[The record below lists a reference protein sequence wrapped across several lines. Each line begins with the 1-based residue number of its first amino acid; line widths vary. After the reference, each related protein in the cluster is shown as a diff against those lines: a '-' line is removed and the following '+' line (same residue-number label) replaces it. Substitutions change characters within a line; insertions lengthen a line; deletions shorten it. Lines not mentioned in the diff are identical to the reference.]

1 LSEKGEYLTPKHEDF
16 EHDVKLDVEA
26 RVRQGVKAVLEEV
39 LQEEMTQHL
48 EAGYRELTPTRRGER
63 NGHYTRNLVTPAGR
77 IERLEVPR
85 DREGEFVTEVF
96 ERYKRMT
103 GDVEEAVLEMY
114 LSGISVR
121 KIAGVTDAL
130 SRVRVGKDAVS
141 RIARRLEEE
150 QREWRERPL
159 QEKSY
164 PYLYL
169 DATYHLKV
177 RWGARVRSMALLVCV
192 GVDEEGIR
200 EVLAVEVGG
209 TEKGAAY
216 ASLLRGLI
224 DRGLSGVRLVVS
236 DDHEGIKAAVAG
248 ELPGTE
254 WQRCV
259 VHFERNVLAHVPASE
274 MSEVAEDLKAI
285 FKVRRE
291 KTARE
296 LAKGFVELYGSRFP
310 KAVSVFE
317 AGIDDALSYLSFPG
331 NHHAR
336 LRTTNMLERLFR
348 EVKRR
353 TRVVG
358 VFPNEVSASTLATEI
373 ALRSTEQWALKRYLR
388 MDALEALEKPNPQLS
403 RH

>member
-1 LSEKGEYLTPKHEDF
+1 LTPRHEF

-39 LQEEMTQHL
+39 LEEEMTQHL

-63 NGHYTRNLVTPAGR
+63 NGHYQRHLLTPAGK
-77 IERLEVPR
+77 IERLKVPR

-103 GDVEEAVLEMY
+103 GDVEEAILEMY

-121 KIAGVTDAL
+121 KIAGVTEAL
-130 SRVRVGKDAVS
+130 SKVKVAKDAVS
-141 RIARRLEEE
+141 RIASRLEEE
-150 QREWRERPL
+150 QREWRERSL
-159 QEKSY
+159 KEKSY

-169 DATYHLKV
+169 DATYLKV
-177 RWGARVRSMALLVCV
+177 RWGAGVTSMALLACV
-192 GVDEEGIR
+192 GVDEEGFR
-200 EVLAVEVGG
+200 EVLAVEVAGS
-209 TEKGAAY
+209 EKGVAY
-216 ASLLRGLI
+216 ASLLRGLL
-224 DRGLSGVRLVVS
+224 DRGLKGVRLVVS

-248 ELPGTE
+248 ELAGVD

-259 VHFERNVLAHVPASE
+259 VHFERNVLAHVPSSSMA
-274 MSEVAEDLKAI
+274 EVAQDLKAI
-285 FKVRRE
+285 FKVRRR
-291 KTARE
+291 KTAE
-296 LAKGFVELYGSRFP
+296 ALAEEFVSLYEKSYP

-317 AGIDDALSYLSFPG
+317 AGIEDALSYLRYPG
-331 NHHAR
+331 SHHGR
-336 LRTTNMLERLFR
+336 IRTTNMLERLFE

-358 VFPNEVSASTLATEI
+358 VFPNETSASTLATEI
-373 ALRSTEQWALKRYLR
+373 ALRSSEQWAMKRYLT
-388 MDALEALEKPNPQLS
+388 MDALEEAEKPNPQLS

>member
-1 LSEKGEYLTPKHEDF
+1 MTSKKHEF

-39 LQEEMTQHL
+39 LEEEMAEHL
-48 EAGYRELTPTRRGER
+48 QAGYRELTPTRRGER
-63 NGHYTRNLVTPAGR
+63 NGYYQRNLVTPAGK

-121 KIAGVTDAL
+121 KVTGVTEAL

-150 QREWRERPL
+150 QRQWRERPL
-159 QEKSY
+159 EEKAY

-169 DATYHLKV
+169 DATYLKV
-177 RWGARVRSMALLVCV
+177 RWGVRVTSMALLACV
-192 GVDEEGIR
+192 GVDEEGFR
-200 EVLAVEVGG
+200 EVLAVEVAA
-209 TEKGAAY
+209 TEKGVAY

-236 DDHEGIKAAVAG
+236 DDHEGIKAAVAA
-248 ELPGTE
+248 EMPGVE
-254 WQRCV
+254 WQRCA
-259 VHFERNVLAHVPASE
+259 VHFERNVLSHVPAGE

-291 KTARE
+291 KTARA
-296 LAKGFVELYGSRFP
+296 LAEQFVGLYGKRFP

-317 AGIDDALSYLSFPG
+317 AGIEDTLTYLRYPG
-331 NHHAR
+331 SHHAR
-336 LRTTNMLERLFR
+336 IRTTNMLERLFR

-358 VFPNEVSASTLATEI
+358 VFPNETSASTLATEI
-373 ALRSTEQWALKRYLR
+373 ALRSSEQWALKRYLT
-388 MDALEALEKPNPQLS
+388 MDALEATHKPNPQLS

>member
-1 LSEKGEYLTPKHEDF
+1 LIANKHEEF
-16 EHDVKLDVEA
+16 EHDVRLDVEA

-39 LQEEMTQHL
+39 LEEEMTQHL
-48 EAGYRELTPTRRGER
+48 KAGYRELTPTRRGER
-63 NGHYTRNLVTPAGR
+63 NGRYFRNLVTPAGK

-103 GDVEEAVLEMY
+103 ADVEEAVLEMY

-130 SRVRVGKDAVS
+130 SKVRVGKDAVS
-141 RIARRLEEE
+141 RIATRLQE
-150 QREWRERPL
+150 QQKEWRERSL
-159 QEKSY
+159 EEKAY

-169 DATYHLKV
+169 DATYLKV
-177 RWGARVRSMALLVCV
+177 RWGARVTTMALLVAV
-192 GVDEEGIR
+192 GVDEEGFR
-200 EVLAVEVGG
+200 EILAVEVAG
-209 TEKGAAY
+209 TEKGVAY

-224 DRGLSGVRLVVS
+224 DRGLKGVRLVVS

-248 ELPGTE
+248 ELAGVE

-259 VHFERNVLAHVPASE
+259 VHFERNVLSSVPTSE

-291 KTARE
+291 KSARA
-296 LAKGFVELYGSRFP
+296 LAEEFVELYGKRFP
-310 KAVSVFE
+310 KAVAVFE
-317 AGIDDALSYLSFPG
+317 AGIGDALTYLSFPG
-331 NHHAR
+331 SHHPR
-336 LRTTNMLERLFR
+336 LRTTNMLERLFK

-358 VFPNEVSASTLATEI
+358 VFPNETSASTLATEI
-373 ALRSTEQWALKRYLR
+373 ALRSSEEWALRRYLT
-388 MDALEALEKPNPQLS
+388 MGALETAQKPNPQLS

>member
-1 LSEKGEYLTPKHEDF
+1 LIANKHEEF
-16 EHDVKLDVEA
+16 EHDVRLDVEA

-39 LQEEMTQHL
+39 LEEEMTQHL
-48 EAGYRELTPTRRGER
+48 KAGYRELTPTRRGER
-63 NGHYTRNLVTPAGR
+63 NGRYFRNLVTPAGK

-103 GDVEEAVLEMY
+103 GDVEEAILEMY

-130 SRVRVGKDAVS
+130 SKVRVGKDAVS
-141 RIARRLEEE
+141 RIATRLQE
-150 QREWRERPL
+150 QQKEWRERSL
-159 QEKSY
+159 EEKAY

-169 DATYHLKV
+169 DATYLKV
-177 RWGARVRSMALLVCV
+177 RWGARVTTMALLVAV
-192 GVDEEGIR
+192 GVDEEGFR
-200 EVLAVEVGG
+200 EILAVEVAG
-209 TEKGAAY
+209 TEKGVAY

-224 DRGLSGVRLVVS
+224 DRGLKGVRLVVS
-236 DDHEGIKAAVAG
+236 DDHEGIKAAVVG
-248 ELPGTE
+248 ELAGVE

-259 VHFERNVLAHVPASE
+259 VHFERNVLSSVPTSE

-291 KTARE
+291 KSARA
-296 LAKGFVELYGSRFP
+296 LAEEFVELYGKRFP
-310 KAVSVFE
+310 KAVAVFE
-317 AGIDDALSYLSFPG
+317 AGIGDALTYLSFPG
-331 NHHAR
+331 SHHPR
-336 LRTTNMLERLFR
+336 LRTTNMLERLFK

-358 VFPNEVSASTLATEI
+358 VFPNETSASTLATEI
-373 ALRSTEQWALKRYLR
+373 ALRSSEEWALRRYLT
-388 MDALEALEKPNPQLS
+388 MGALETAQKPNPQLS